1 MSRTKGAIL
10 LLVVVIALA
19 AAAVVAIP
27 ARSQPDQFIIQ
38 NADGSNTFALV
49 SSSGLGALI
58 SSVPP
63 RFVLANANDNVFQAL
78 EPAPAALLALLGQ
91 VPGRFVLRHANANR
105 FFPLNYPLELIND
118 ATPPQVSQ
126 VAAGAVSGNRI
137 RITWTSNEFTTS
149 LVEYGTQSGV
159 YAGSISDNQYRV
171 QHEITISG
179 ISSGVTYYYR
189 ITNTDRSGNS
199 TQSAEHSFV
208 AIKPLFLPMVVR

>member
-1 MSRTKGAIL
+1 MSCTKGAFF
-10 LLVVVIALA
+10 LVVAVIAIA
-19 AAAVVAIP
+19 AAAVAAIP
-27 ARSQPDQFIIQ
+27 ARSQPEQFIIQ
-38 NADGSNTFALV
+38 NADDSHTSTLAGSA
-49 SSSGLGALI
+49 GLGALI

-105 FFPLNYPLELIND
+105 FFPLNYPLGLIND

-149 LVEYGTQSGV
+149 LVEYGSQPGAYT
-159 YAGSISDNQYRV
+159 GSVQDNQYRV

-179 ISSGVTYYYR
+179 ISSGVTYY
-189 ITNTDRSGNS
+189 S
-199 TQSAEHSFV
+199 TFA
-208 AIKPLFLPMVVR
+208 AL

>member
-1 MSRTKGAIL
+1 MTRTKGVFL
-10 LLVVVIALA
+10 LLVIVIALT
-19 AAAVVAIP
+19 AAAVAAIP
-27 ARSQPDQFIIQ
+27 ALSQPEQFIIQ
-38 NADGSNTFALV
+38 NADASNTFTLV

-58 SSVPP
+58 SNIPL

-105 FFPLNYPLELIND
+105 FFPLNYSLELIND

-149 LVEYGTQSGV
+149 LVEYGSQSGV
-159 YAGSISDNQYRV
+159 YADSISDNQYSV

-179 ISSGVTYYYR
+179 ASSGVTYYYR

-199 TQSAEHSFV
+199 AQSAEYSFV
-208 AIKPLFLPMVVR
+208 ATTPLFLPMVVR